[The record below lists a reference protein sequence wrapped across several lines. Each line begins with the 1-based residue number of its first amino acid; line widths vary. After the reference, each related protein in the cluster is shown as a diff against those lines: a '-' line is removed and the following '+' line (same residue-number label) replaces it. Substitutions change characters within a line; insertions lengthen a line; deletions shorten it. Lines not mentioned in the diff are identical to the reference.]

1 MLKRLLDQ
9 VMRGG
14 GTRGG
19 YGRRGGYG
27 NRGGGST
34 GARIGSMVERYLRSR
49 RR

>member
-9 VMRGG
+9 VMRSG